1 MQKLLTQR
9 KFLSHTENKTDQ
21 NKKDFMILFTASDRF
36 MADFPS
42 DQNKKDTWEA
52 YSTLHDS
59 FAEQLSYESS
69 QRRNSDFWQL
79 NYI

>member
-21 NKKDFMILFTASDRF
+21 NKKD
-36 MADFPS
+36 
-42 DQNKKDTWEA
+42 TWAA

>member
-9 KFLSHTENKTDQ
+9 KFLSLTENKTD
-21 NKKDFMILFTASDRF
+21 KSKE
-36 MADFPS
+36 
-42 DQNKKDTWEA
+42 DTWKE
-52 YSTLHDS
+52 YSSFHDS
-59 FAEQLSYESS
+59 FAEQLSYEKS

>member
-9 KFLSHTENKTDQ
+9 KFLSHTADKNNK
-21 NKKDFMILFTASDRF
+21 S
-36 MADFPS
+36 S
-42 DQNKKDTWEA
+42 EDTWKE
-52 YSTLHDS
+52 YSTLHDAFS
-59 FAEQLSYESS
+59 EQLSYEKS

>member
-9 KFLSHTENKTDQ
+9 KFLSLAENKTD
-21 NKKDFMILFTASDRF
+21 KSKE
-36 MADFPS
+36 
-42 DQNKKDTWEA
+42 DTWKE

-59 FAEQLSYESS
+59 FAEQLSYEKG

>member
-1 MQKLLTQR
+1 MQKLFNQH
-9 KFLSHTENKTDQ
+9 KHLSPAESNQPDTDE
-21 NKKDFMILFTASDRF
+21 KEC
-36 MADFPS
+36 
-42 DQNKKDTWEA
+42 WEE

-59 FAEQLSYESS
+59 FAEQLSYEKG